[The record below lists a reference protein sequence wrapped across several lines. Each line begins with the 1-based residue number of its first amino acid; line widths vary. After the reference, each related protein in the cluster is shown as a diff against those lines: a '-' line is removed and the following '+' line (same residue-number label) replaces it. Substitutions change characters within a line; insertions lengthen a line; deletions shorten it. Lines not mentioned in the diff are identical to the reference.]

1 MAKNRKYQ
9 SAAIR
14 FGPVLKVVLL
24 CSLIGGAAVGYVW
37 QKSEINRLG
46 RQQVQ
51 REIKLKQ
58 LLVDNKRLGDQISIL
73 HSPVML
79 DQRARELQLGL
90 GPTTPQQ
97 VVRLQE
103 TGAAPEARGPRQFAQ
118 RPVPELTP

>member
-24 CSLIGGAAVGYVW
+24 CALIGGAAVGYVW

-58 LLVDNKRLGDQISIL
+58 LLADNKRLGDQISIL

-90 GPTTPQQ
+90 VPTTPQQ
-97 VVRLQE
+97 VVRLLE
-103 TGAAPEARGPRQFAQ
+103 TVQPAEARAPRQFAQ